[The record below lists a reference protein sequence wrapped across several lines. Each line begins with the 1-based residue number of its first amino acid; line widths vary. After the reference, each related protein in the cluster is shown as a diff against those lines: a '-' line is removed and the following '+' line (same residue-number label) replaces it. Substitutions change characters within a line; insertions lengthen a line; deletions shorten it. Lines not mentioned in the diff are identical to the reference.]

1 MQDAYGILGCYEE
14 GMEAKKKKNYLEAAR
29 CFRMCRYYYE
39 MGELDTYYWNVE
51 RRAQKSYYWFDY
63 CKSKLTEDAQKLLE
77 LEESAFR
84 GNWRDFVRFQQQK
97 IDKGKGVPSPNRP
110 EKRKNYLTIFVD
122 YIINLRKK

>member
-1 MQDAYGILGCYEE
+1 
-14 GMEAKKKKNYLEAAR
+14 
-29 CFRMCRYYYE
+29 MCRYYYE

-63 CKSKLTEDAQKLLE
+63 CKSKLTEEAQKLLE

-122 YIINLRKK
+122 YIKNLRKK